1 MARSTTPPP
10 EPSVA
15 TDESANPATRG
26 GEPPVAG
33 VVDRNIAALV
43 RRRQQQKVA
52 GGLQDRVADA
62 ITRFAGSMKF
72 VYLHLLVYG
81 GWIVVNLG
89 WVPMVRAFDPTFVV
103 LAMVASVEAIFISTF
118 VMISQNRMA
127 ALADRRADLDL
138 QISLLGEHEITKL
151 VVLVAEI
158 AKRMDIPAAR
168 DPELDELS
176 TNVSPDRVLDSIERR
191 EDEEGR

>member
-1 MARSTTPPP
+1 MA
-10 EPSVA
+10 A
-15 TDESANPATRG
+15 AESAREGQAAQA
-26 GEPPVAG
+26 PVAG

-43 RRRQQQKVA
+43 RRRQQKKIST
-52 GGLQDRVADA
+52 GLQDRIADA

-72 VYLHLLVYG
+72 VYLHLLIYG

-127 ALADRRADLDL
+127 ALADQRADLDL
-138 QISLLGEHEITKL
+138 QISLLGEHEITKIMTL
-151 VVLVAEI
+151 VTEI
-158 AKRMDIPAAR
+158 AKRMDIPAAH
-168 DPELDELS
+168 DPELDELQE
-176 TNVSPDRVLDSIERR
+176 NVSPERVLDRIEQPSK
-191 EDEEGR
+191 EAGQPDE

>member
-1 MARSTTPPP
+1 M
-10 EPSVA
+10 
-15 TDESANPATRG
+15 
-26 GEPPVAG
+26 AG
-33 VVDRNIAALV
+33 VIDRNIAALV
-43 RRRQQQKVA
+43 RRRQEQKVSS
-52 GGLQDRVADA
+52 GFEDQVADA

-89 WVPMVRAFDPTFVV
+89 WVPGVRAFDPTFVV

-127 ALADRRADLDL
+127 AIADQRADLDL

-151 VVLVAEI
+151 VTLVAEI
-158 AKRMDIPAAR
+158 AKRMDIPAAE

-176 TNVSPDRVLDSIERR
+176 KNVSPERVLDRIERPS
-191 EDEEGR
+191 DEEG